1 MPVSKMDQPVCYI
14 VGAGECG
21 RLDFSQTAGDLVIA
35 ADGGL
40 TYLERAGIAADL
52 VLGDFDSLDA
62 KPHGNVL
69 TYPSEK
75 DETDMF
81 LAVRYAAER
90 GFRRIEIYG
99 GLGGRLDHTLA
110 NIQTIVWA
118 ARRGVR
124 ARLLGDSV
132 ALYAVA
138 DGELRF
144 PAGQSGGISVFC
156 SGDRAEGVDLIG
168 LKYPLNNAALTDEFP
183 LGVSNEFTGRES
195 VVRVRRGALVVLT
208 DGAVQ
213 RKR

>member
-1 MPVSKMDQPVCYI
+1 MSVPTTEPVCYI

-21 RLDFSQTAGDLVIA
+21 GLNFSKTTGDLVIA

-40 TYLERAGIAADL
+40 TYLEREGIAPDL
-52 VLGDFDSLDA
+52 VLGDFDSLEGDR
-62 KPHGNVL
+62 PSGNVL

-81 LAVRYAAER
+81 LAVRYAVEH
-90 GFRRIEIYG
+90 GFQRIEIYG

-124 ARLLGDSV
+124 ARLLDTSV
-132 ALYAVA
+132 ALYAVT

-144 PAGQSGGISVFC
+144 PAGQRGGVSVFC
-156 SGDRAEGVDLIG
+156 SGERAEGVDLIG

-195 VVRVRRGALVVLT
+195 VVRVRRGTLVVLT
-208 DGAVQ
+208 DSAVQ
-213 RKR
+213 QKR